1 MGIRIHR
8 NTWSAPLQLIDCW
21 LPAAR
26 QPSTTTMSLS
36 LVAARFAKAGWLQR
50 TASNDPIASAPL
62 PDRVASAAPRR
73 LRVASHAGSSD
84 SADSR
89 VRLSGR
95 LVDVCAELE
104 RLAACDTSQRTRR
117 G

>member
-8 NTWSAPLQLIDCW
+8 STWSAPLQLIDCW
-21 LPAAR
+21 LPAGR
-26 QPSTTTMSLS
+26 QPSTTTTSIS

-50 TASNDPIASAPL
+50 KASNDPIASPPL
-62 PDRVASAAPRR
+62 PDRAASAAPRR
-73 LRVASHAGSSD
+73 VRVASHARSSD

-104 RLAACDTSQRTRR
+104 RLAACDMSQRSKM

>member
-8 NTWSAPLQLIDCW
+8 STWSAPLQLIDCW
-21 LPAAR
+21 LPAGR
-26 QPSTTTMSLS
+26 QPSTTNVSLS

-50 TASNDPIASAPL
+50 KASNDPVARPPL
-62 PDRVASAAPRR
+62 PDRAAAEASCR
-73 LRVASHAGSSD
+73 LRVASHARRSD

-104 RLAACDTSQRTRR
+104 RLAAGDMSQHTKR